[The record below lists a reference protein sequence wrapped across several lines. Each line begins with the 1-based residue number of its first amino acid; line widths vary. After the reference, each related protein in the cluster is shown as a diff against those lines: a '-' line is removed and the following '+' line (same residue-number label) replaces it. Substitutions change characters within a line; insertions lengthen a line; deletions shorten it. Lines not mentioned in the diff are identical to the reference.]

1 MSARRPSVVEELR
14 SALARAL
21 DAVADAARG
30 RKLSSTVERDV
41 AELRE
46 RVEDLEDS
54 LTAFDS
60 RAGREEETLRP
71 WSEIRR

>member
-1 MSARRPSVVEELR
+1 MSARRLPSIVELR

-30 RKLSSTVERDV
+30 RTLSSTIERDV
-41 AELRE
+41 SELRE

-54 LTAFDS
+54 LAALDS
-60 RAGREEETLRP
+60 RAGRDEERLRP
-71 WSEIRR
+71 WIEIRR